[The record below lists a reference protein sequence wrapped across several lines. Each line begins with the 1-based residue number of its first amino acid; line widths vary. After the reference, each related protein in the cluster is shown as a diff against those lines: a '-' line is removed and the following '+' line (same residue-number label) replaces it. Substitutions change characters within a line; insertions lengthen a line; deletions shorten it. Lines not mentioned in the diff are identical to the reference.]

1 MRDDLGL
8 VWGVA
13 PNPIKETFYKKFLWM
28 FQKTL
33 TAHHASH
40 GGLIFLFSANIC
52 MYVRGNEDCLSPAW
66 QDIGSIS
73 AMSANAMFLEFL
85 RGYFYKN
92 TPLKLFTF
100 VVLRLRVPQLSIF
113 GVQ

>member
-13 PNPIKETFYKKFLWM
+13 PNPTKETFYKKFLWM

-40 GGLIFLFSANIC
+40 GGLNFFIFSEHTHVC
-52 MYVRGNEDCLSPAW
+52 SR
-66 QDIGSIS
+66 
-73 AMSANAMFLEFL
+73 
-85 RGYFYKN
+85 
-92 TPLKLFTF
+92 
-100 VVLRLRVPQLSIF
+100 
-113 GVQ
+113 